1 MDLSHKIKMIQG
13 YILAKDFLTA
23 PMIVHQFG
31 EEDDWENYKN
41 NILKSVLRFSK
52 NQSTFLVNYN
62 KLKEFEE
69 ERFDDDEENFVKHLR
84 DVLFLDMDMII
95 NDDVSY
101 HFMTSKEKSEKQKEW
116 DEARNRLNSTLEN
129 NNQ

>member
-84 DVLFLDMDMII
+84 DVLFLDMHMII
-95 NDDVSY
+95 NDDVS
-101 HFMTSKEKSEKQKEW
+101 
-116 DEARNRLNSTLEN
+116 
-129 NNQ
+129 